1 MNFGDRVRE
10 LRLQQKFS
18 QSELSEKSG
27 LTLRTI
33 QRIEKNEVKPSLHSM
48 RVLGEAL
55 KSDLSVFEEEHKE
68 KPYEINFSIKI
79 NDMNQLISDFKTLLK
94 NNWKILLIILLIVL
108 FVSNYTAIKSGIVD
122 GWNSK

>member
-18 QSELSEKSG
+18 QSVLSEKSG

-33 QRIEKNEVKPSLHSM
+33 QRIEKNVVKPSLHSM
-48 RVLGEAL
+48 GVLGEAL
-55 KSDLSVFEEEHKE
+55 KSDLSVYEEQKE

-108 FVSNYTAIKSGIVD
+108 FVSNYTEIKSGIVD